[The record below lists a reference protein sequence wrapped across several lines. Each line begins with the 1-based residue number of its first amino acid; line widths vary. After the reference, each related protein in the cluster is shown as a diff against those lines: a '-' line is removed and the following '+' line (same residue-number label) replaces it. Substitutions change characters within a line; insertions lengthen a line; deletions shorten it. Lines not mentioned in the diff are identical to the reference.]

1 MMDDRLNTLLRYIV
15 EEYVATSQPV
25 SSQALVDN
33 YDLDVSPATVRN
45 WFAELDQLGM
55 TAQPHTAGGRVP
67 TEEGFK
73 HYVSTQVA
81 PRPAG
86 KKIRERLEDAARVN
100 REQRLRAVVRELA
113 ELSGLAA
120 VVSGDDTY
128 YTGLSRL
135 FNQSEFQDQSQVVG
149 LTHILGYLHHNSVT
163 NIFFDS
169 NGYSFLLYYLIW
181 YPLIK
186 DIEWKKIAALFLASS
201 LIISAKTLII
211 FHIFTHIYD
220 WANIGFLYLWV
231 RDTKVGELTLVT
243 ANYWRVFFQSQIYP
257 AAIWLMTIV
266 TMMLV
271 PKIRWS
277 WKMVALSALMFSSV
291 LISLSRSFW
300 LALILTAVIVTLT
313 YIKTIWQQQ
322 QKKLRLGLMLT
333 SIILGAGIVAATLF
347 IPPVDSELANAFANR
362 FNNGESAASSR
373 ANLAPVMIAGIKQ
386 HWLLGSGLGS
396 TLTYKNNDPRIRSM
410 VGPDGSYTTYAFE
423 LGWLD
428 FWFKFGLLG
437 LLSWLALIGYALYR
451 GWRLS
456 QRQTGKTAAI
466 ISLFAGLTFIAI
478 THAVTPYLNHPLG
491 ISYLILCLLFIQYHE
506 SQTPSHH

>member
-1 MMDDRLNTLLRYIV
+1 MVFNLIDKRFLGYTL
-15 EEYVATSQPV
+15 
-25 SSQALVDN
+25 
-33 YDLDVSPATVRN
+33 
-45 WFAELDQLGM
+45 
-55 TAQPHTAGGRVP
+55 
-67 TEEGFK
+67 
-73 HYVSTQVA
+73 
-81 PRPAG
+81 
-86 KKIRERLEDAARVN
+86 
-100 REQRLRAVVRELA
+100 AVLMLA
-113 ELSGLAA
+113 ETLSLAA
-120 VVSGDDTY
+120 YALPMLNWLVLALIIVIISWLYYQDKRWLLYIPLLEVFWGSLGRSFYWELGGFSLSVRMVIFALTILWWLPSCWRSIRVINWQQWVSRLY
-128 YTGLSRL
+128 LAVLAFLGLSL
-135 FNQSEFQDQSQVVG
+135 
-149 LTHILGYLHHNSVT
+149 LLGYLHHNSVT